1 MKDGT
6 YGIVAVRVDG
16 DGGEDAESTGK
27 VLFFTSHDLLEYSE
41 EGLLSLCEGAVDQVV
56 CNYNTQKEMYELC
69 WCQSDRQWYRAEM
82 QNIECSDKNITGVKV
97 DELILPAVET
107 EIEGAV
113 AGNVISIPDEAAA
126 RLSQKLLPLNM

>member
-6 YGIVAVRVDG
+6 YGVVAVRVDG

-27 VLFFTSHDLLEYSE
+27 VLFFTSRDLLEYNE

-56 CNYNTQKEMYELC
+56 CHYDPGKGRYELC

-82 QNIECSDKNITGVKV
+82 PEMECAGQKITGVKV
-97 DELILPAVET
+97 DELVLPVVET

-113 AGNVISIPDEAAA
+113 AGNVISIPDEAAE
-126 RLSQKLLPLNM
+126 RLQKNSSPRDT